1 MELWERLIVVAAV
14 ILGSAVIAKLVD
26 RRIARRELPPQAVT
40 RYRVLR
46 RSVMTAIIF
55 VGILSALLVVPQV
68 RAIAG
73 GLLASSALIGL
84 VIGLAAQRP
93 LANFVAGVV
102 IAFTQPLR
110 LGDRVSV
117 EGGEG
122 TVEEIGLTY
131 TFIKTDASERLVIP
145 NEKLASD
152 TIRNATI
159 ISPEK
164 LAEVTLKVPLERD
177 LSAVVDLLRAETAD
191 DSRSEVL
198 VASLD
203 DGATV
208 TVRTWAPDA
217 ETAETVASELRLRA
231 HARLRE
237 AGVL

>member
-1 MELWERLIVVAAV
+1 MEPWARLLVVAAV
-14 ILGSAVIAKLVD
+14 ILGAAIVAKIVD
-26 RRIARRELPPQAVT
+26 RRIARRDLPPQAVT

-46 RSVMTAIIF
+46 RSVMATIILL
-55 VGILSALLVVPQV
+55 GILSALLVVPQV
-68 RAIAG
+68 RAIAT
-73 GLLASSALIGL
+73 GLLASSAILAL

-93 LANFVAGVV
+93 LANFIAGVMIGFV
-102 IAFTQPLR
+102 QPLR

-131 TFIKTDASERLVIP
+131 TYIKTDASERVVIP

-152 TIRNATI
+152 TIRNSTI

-177 LSAVVDLLRAETAD
+177 VNAVVDLLTSETAGD
-191 DSRSEVL
+191 PRSEVL
-198 VASLD
+198 VSSLE

-208 TVRTWAPDA
+208 TLRTWAPDA
-217 ETAETVASELRLRA
+217 DTAERLASELRLRV
-231 HARLRE
+231 HTRLRS

>member
-1 MELWERLIVVAAV
+1 MELWERLIIVVAV
-14 ILGSAVIAKLVD
+14 ILGSVVIAKLVD
-26 RRIARRELPPQAVT
+26 RRIAHRDLPPQAVT

-46 RSVMTAIIF
+46 RSLMTAIIF

-73 GLLASSALIGL
+73 GLLASSALIAL

-93 LANFVAGVV
+93 LANFVAGLV

-117 EGGEG
+117 DGGEG

-131 TFIKTDASERLVIP
+131 TYIKTDASERVVIP

-177 LSAVVDLLRAETAD
+177 LSAVVDLLRVETAA

-198 VASLD
+198 VSSLD

-217 ETAETVASELRLRA
+217 ETAEQVASDLRLRA

>member
-1 MELWERLIVVAAV
+1 MELWERLVVVAAV
-14 ILGSAVIAKLVD
+14 IVGSVVIAKLVD
-26 RRIARRELPPQAVT
+26 RRIARRQLPPQAVT

-46 RSVMTAIIF
+46 RSVMTAIIV

-73 GLLASSALIGL
+73 GLLASSALIAL

-93 LANFVAGVV
+93 LANFVAGLV

-131 TFIKTDASERLVIP
+131 TFIKTDASERVVIP

-177 LSAVVDLLRAETAD
+177 LSAVVDLLRAETAA

-198 VASLD
+198 VSSLD
-203 DGATV
+203 DDATV
-208 TVRTWAPDA
+208 TVRMWAPDA
-217 ETAETVASELRLRA
+217 ETAERVASELRLRA
-231 HARLRE
+231 HTRLRE

>member
-1 MELWERLIVVAAV
+1 MELWERLVIVVAV
-14 ILGSAVIAKLVD
+14 ILGSVVIAKLVD
-26 RRIARRELPPQAVT
+26 RRIAQRDLPPQAVT

-73 GLLASSALIGL
+73 GLLASSALIAL

-93 LANFVAGVV
+93 LANFVAGLV

-131 TFIKTDASERLVIP
+131 TFIKTDASERVVIP

-177 LSAVVDLLRAETAD
+177 LSAVVDLLRAETAA

-198 VASLD
+198 VSSLD

-217 ETAETVASELRLRA
+217 ETAERVASELRLRA